1 MSNSFSQEGEISQ
14 PPLENSCQF
23 QQPATLSSRYQP
35 ARFAAKQLPQPD
47 HLHQSYSYNTQSHH
61 GHYYPS
67 IPPSCYT
74 HQVPQTSNTHEVLY
88 QIPGASGQAF
98 NQYSRWGPPESIA
111 IKPPPLRPLSSSSD
125 YSINS
130 GMASSGLLFTRQP
143 PSHTLGTHLQCP
155 PLPPLRPLYL
165 GQNSSQNN
173 AMLPGVPQHMTPT
186 ITTAS
191 QVLSRQ
197 MELHSSVTA
206 GASLSVPVRN
216 CVPQISNNKE
226 VVIPQT
232 SYSAPILRPV
242 MSDEGLP
249 ILQTPEP
256 SSTPS
261 AKRRRIDIN
270 QNLESQDSRE
280 GLNLAFD
287 ESASLSTDT
296 MSDDCFHHSPFSPS
310 MFLVTTSGVVDH
322 EPSTSMHPTAVVTA
336 SANLSGNG
344 PNGIH
349 CALQSIYSEEFHF
362 HSNEVLENKHSMPIC
377 SLNLPST
384 SCSTLQTSQQSA
396 PLPHL
401 NESTMHARQSDLD
414 SWSSD
419 YENIADQVHREIQ
432 TWNTLT
438 SEGSQESLTTSDMSV
453 PRTEQNNCPNES
465 SHSKLSTL
473 PVISSEILDLVYNTL
488 YSVRAKWYDF
498 GLALGLL
505 TDTLD
510 SIKEDENYTEGRLRR
525 MLCKRM
531 EVKQLTWDEVVVAL
545 RRPTVNRNDLA
556 ENIEKGDLNYLKKA
570 GAVYDLSG
578 EPTLEELCSL
588 PVEKV
593 WYQLGVWLGVEDIIL
608 SQEKPYWPSN
618 KLNWIFTAFLN
629 LPIGTKQY
637 KKLVKELSQE
647 LQQQA
652 EELLKLSK
660 VNDFVGLFP
669 SSSQTAAEELV
680 KKRRSPKYPTLVTA
694 LVKVGQRKLAEVVCS
709 RKGTALVIA

>member
-1 MSNSFSQEGEISQ
+1 MSKSFSQEGEISQ

-35 ARFAAKQLPQPD
+35 DRFTAKQLPQPD

-74 HQVPQTSNTHEVLY
+74 HQVSQTPNTHEVLH

-111 IKPPPLRPLSSSSD
+111 IKPPPLRPLSSSCD

-130 GMASSGLLFTRQP
+130 GMTSSGLLPARQP
-143 PSHTLGTHLQCP
+143 PSCTLGTHLQCP
-155 PLPPLRPLYL
+155 PLPPLRPLYP
-165 GQNSSQNN
+165 GQNSSRNN
-173 AMLPGVPQHMTPT
+173 AVLPGVPQHMTPT

-191 QVLSRQ
+191 QVVSRQ
-197 MELHSSVTA
+197 IESHSGVTA
-206 GASLSVPVRN
+206 GASLSVPVGN
-216 CVPQISNNKE
+216 CVPQISNSEE
-226 VVIPQT
+226 VVTAQP
-232 SYSAPILRPV
+232 SYSAPILKPV
-242 MSDEGLP
+242 MSDEGSP

-270 QNLESQDSRE
+270 QNLESQNSRE

-287 ESASLSTDT
+287 ESASLSKNTR
-296 MSDDCFHHSPFSPS
+296 SDDCFQDSPFSPS
-310 MFLVTTSGVVDH
+310 MFLAMSSGVVDQ
-322 EPSTSMHPTAVVTA
+322 EPSTSMHPPAVVTA
-336 SANLSGNG
+336 CANLSGNG
-344 PNGIH
+344 PNGNH
-349 CALQSIYSEEFHF
+349 CALQSTYSEEFHF
-362 HSNEVLENKHSMPIC
+362 HSNKVLENKHSMPIC

-419 YENIADQVHREIQ
+419 YENIVRRGFQ

-438 SEGSQESLTTSDMSV
+438 SEGSQESLTSSDMSV

-473 PVISSEILDLVYNTL
+473 PVISSEIFDLVYNTL

-556 ENIEKGDLNYLKKA
+556 EKIEKGDLNYLNKA
-570 GAVYDLSG
+570 GAIYDLSG
-578 EPTLEELCSL
+578 GPTLEELCSL

-593 WYQLGVWLGVEDIIL
+593 WYQLGVWLGVEDIIP
-608 SQEKPYWPSN
+608 SQGKPCRPN
-618 KLNWIFTAFLN
+618 DKLKWIFTAFLN

-637 KKLVKELSQE
+637 KELVKVLSQE

-652 EELLKLSK
+652 KELLEESK
-660 VNDFVGLFP
+660 VKDFVGLFP
-669 SSSQTAAEELV
+669 GSKQTAAEELV
-680 KKRRSPKYPTLVTA
+680 KKRTSLKKYPTLITA
-694 LVKVGQRKLAEVVCS
+694 LVKVGQREVAEEVCS